1 MHTVFCRTLHGIDR
15 YFRQADGIERSAQ
28 HVKLHYTELILEG
41 LDHTDLRPMAAL
53 VENWSKRSSTPNQ
66 LILQFQLSP
75 LPLHIIVYTFRP
87 RYTPCDTEAGTESR
101 GSRRFDSW
109 FLGEIIKHLD

>member
-1 MHTVFCRTLHGIDR
+1 MGCADKRTEL
-15 YFRQADGIERSAQ
+15 SAQ
-28 HVKLHYTELILEG
+28 RNTSSWALYSIEG
-41 LDHTDLRPMAAL
+41 GSDHTDLCPKATL
-53 VENWSKRSSTPNQ
+53 VENRSKRSSTPNQ